1 MRLATFK
8 HNGRTHLGEVR
19 EDRVYLTSMSE
30 SLDYMIQ
37 RGMLPAIR
45 SESLPLSEIK
55 LDVPLHPG
63 KIIAIGR
70 NYSEHAKETGSAVP
84 KAPLIFAKLP
94 SALIGHG
101 DAITWRA
108 SITQEVDWEGE
119 LAVVIGR
126 RAWRVR
132 ESDALKHVFGYS
144 IANDVTARDLQNR
157 IDAQWTRAKG
167 LDTFCPLGPW
177 IVTADSIPNPQTL
190 GIRTMVNGLV
200 MQDGHTRDM
209 IFPVARLV
217 SYCSEM
223 FTLNPGDVILTGTPA
238 GVGAGMTPPTFLKDG
253 DTVEIEI
260 DGIGRLSNP
269 CRVEAE

>member
-1 MRLATFK
+1 MKLATFK
-8 HNGRTHLGEVR
+8 HNGRSHLGEVR
-19 EDRVYLTSMSE
+19 GDRVYLTTLSE

-37 RGMLPAIR
+37 RGMLPTIR
-45 SESLPLSEIK
+45 SESLPLSEVK
-55 LDVPLHPG
+55 LDVPVHPG

-70 NYSEHAKETGSAVP
+70 NYIEHAKETGSDIP

-101 DAITWRA
+101 EAITWRA
-108 SITQEVDWEGE
+108 SVTQEVDWEGE

-126 RAWRVR
+126 RARRVR
-132 ESDALKHVFGYS
+132 EGDALKHVFGYT
-144 IANDVTARDLQNR
+144 IGNDVSARDLQMR

-177 IVTADSIPNPQTL
+177 IVTADAIPNPQTL
-190 GIRTMVNGLV
+190 GIRTTVNGAV
-200 MQDGHTRDM
+200 MQEGHTRDM
-209 IFPVARLV
+209 IFTVAQLV

-223 FTLNPGDVILTGTPA
+223 FTLNPGDVILTGTPS
-238 GVGAGMTPPTFLKDG
+238 GVGVGMTPPTFLKDG
-253 DTVEIEI
+253 DTVEVEIE
-260 DGIGRLSNP
+260 GIGTLSNP